1 MRTLIPRVM
10 AFLLVLVGLQTT
22 AVADPAWACGCGAA
36 YLNSGFVA
44 GERSVIRFDGHR
56 ETISLQLQLDGV
68 RGGDAALVLPV
79 PAAAQVA
86 LGNQQLI
93 PSLLALMTPQTIVKH
108 YLFTDP
114 GGGDGG
120 AGGGAGATAAA
131 PSPGVSV
138 LSQQHLGAFD
148 VAQLAAT
155 NVTALGAWLSTNG
168 FTLSPG
174 VAKGLSSYVA
184 EGWRYVAVK
193 LDLKAAG
200 AADASGGG
208 SAAELDPIAVSFDT
222 SELVYPMRLSANA
235 TDAQSVT
242 LFILAPHEMRIAAD
256 PVGGEEGGI
265 EFADWVSAGQVLQAP
280 MNGDGRMFLTVYQQS
295 FPQPGLITGD
305 FTFTQASQD
314 LLQVPA
320 PIVEW
325 EPAYWLGLRPAVVLV
340 LAALLVLLLLILALV
355 LVRRRGGTTAGR
367 GPGR

>member
-1 MRTLIPRVM
+1 M

-44 GERSVIRFDGHR
+44 GEQSVIRFDGHR

-68 RGGDAALVLPV
+68 QGGDAALVLPV
-79 PAAAQVA
+79 PAAAQVS
-86 LGNQQLI
+86 LGNEQLI
-93 PSLLALMTPQTIVKH
+93 PALLALTAPQTVVKH
-108 YLFTDP
+108 YLFVDP
-114 GGGDGG
+114 D
-120 AGGGAGATAAA
+120 GGGAGATAAA
-131 PSPGVSV
+131 PNPGVSV

-155 NVTALGAWLSTNG
+155 NVTALGGWLSSNG

-174 VAKGLSSYVA
+174 VAKGLSAYVA

-193 LDLKAAG
+193 LDLKAA
-200 AADASGGG
+200 AASGGTA
-208 SAAELDPIAVSFDT
+208 AAELDPIEVAFDT

-235 TDAQSVT
+235 KDPQNVT
-242 LFILAPHEMRIAAD
+242 LYILAPHEMRIATD
-256 PVGGEEGGI
+256 PVGGEGGTI
-265 EFADWVSAGQVLQAP
+265 RFADWVSAGQALQQP
-280 MNGDGRMFLTVYQQS
+280 MNGDARMFLTVYLQS
-295 FPQPGLITGD
+295 FPQPKLITGD

-314 LLQVPA
+314 LVQVPA

-340 LAALLVLLLLILALV
+340 LAALLVLLLASALLLA
-355 LVRRRGGTTAGR
+355 RRRAGTTAGR
-367 GPGR
+367 GRGR

>member
-1 MRTLIPRVM
+1 MV
-10 AFLLVLVGLQTT
+10 FLLVLVGLQTT

-36 YLNSGFVA
+36 YLNSGSVT

-56 ETISLQLQLDGV
+56 ETISLQLQLEGV
-68 RGGDAALVLPV
+68 QGGDAALVLPV
-79 PAAAQVA
+79 PAAAQIS
-86 LGNQQLI
+86 LGNRQLI
-93 PSLLALMTPQTIVKH
+93 PALLALTAPQTIVKH

-114 GGGDGG
+114 D
-120 AGGGAGATAAA
+120 GGGAGATAAA

-155 NVTALGAWLSTNG
+155 NVGALGAWLSSNG

-174 VAKGLSSYVA
+174 VAKGLSAYVA

-200 AADASGGG
+200 AAQTGADAASGDGTTAG
-208 SAAELDPIAVSFDT
+208 LDPIEISFDT

-235 TDAQSVT
+235 ADPQSVT
-242 LFILAPHEMRIAAD
+242 LYILAPHEMRIAAD

-265 EFADWVSAGQVLQAP
+265 EFAGWVSAGQVLQPP
-280 MNGDGRMFLTVYQQS
+280 MNGDARMFLTVYLQW
-295 FPQPGLITGD
+295 FPQPSLITGD
-305 FTFTQASQD
+305 FTFARASQD
-314 LLQVPA
+314 RVQMPA

-325 EPAYWLGLRPAVVLV
+325 EPAYWLGLRPALVLV
-340 LAALLVLLLLILALV
+340 LAALLVLLLTLALV
-355 LVRRRGGTTAGR
+355 LARKRARTTVGR
-367 GPGR
+367 GRGR